1 MHNELNEEKNFLID
15 WTILYYIFAS
25 TAKINVVLK
34 NIFSVQKGVL
44 GGWLVNR
51 VLIASLK

>member
-15 WTILYYIFAS
+15 WTILAS
-25 TAKINVVLK
+25 TAKINVFLK
-34 NIFSVQKGVL
+34 NILSVQKGVL
-44 GGWLVNR
+44 GGWVVNR